1 MSADRRVEDDGD
13 EDDNSPSGELEM
25 LASDSHSPDAED
37 LADRA
42 GTFRAGNDVKGGGE
56 KEAASVAAAAMDTTV
71 RFFIAVGAENDVP
84 PLARRVN
91 ETKYKSLSLKEEA

>member
-13 EDDNSPSGELEM
+13 SDNSPPGELEM
-25 LASDSHSPDAED
+25 LASDSHSPGAED

-56 KEAASVAAAAMDTTV
+56 KEAASVAAAVRDTTV
-71 RFFIAVGAENDVP
+71 RFFIVGE
-84 PLARRVN
+84 
-91 ETKYKSLSLKEEA
+91 